1 MNITPENKKGLCR
14 GSLVVIAC
22 VASVAAFATP
32 VNLNINYSDHIEG
45 FGDALKT
52 AISNNIGML
61 LVVLAM
67 VITFGWVW
75 NHLRRMGRSL

>member
-1 MNITPENKKGLCR
+1 MNITPETKKGLFR
-14 GSLVVIAC
+14 GSLVVSAA